1 MAELLSPTLNLGT
14 DLSFCFRLLHLQ
26 DCLLSEEDKQ
36 LPLARHVVG
45 IFQMLYFIEDTIV
58 VVLMRSEKVII
69 SDPEGDIVVGPLIVV
84 IAAGNAVGGFKRTV
98 ETLDHLFKR
107 AELFRNFV
115 LVRKPDDL
123 GDIKAELLTELV
135 EELLGRKRIGAV
147 AIGDK
152 AEVFRKLLQ
161 LTESHAHSKDAGTDT
176 AVVGD
181 LIAKDGTGHCIHDE
195 PDVSFD
201 SADFDIGFIGNKG
214 GSGFV
219 VIVVNERLD
228 DEGGSPG
235 IVGDLLMGDPD
246 VVKVFE
252 SLGGLAQGE
261 AKVDME
267 SLRAIQGSKV
277 PWMEMESST
286 MQKTKL
292 YRS

>member
-26 DCLLSEEDKQ
+26 DCLLAQEDEQ

-69 SDPEGDIVVGPLIVV
+69 
-84 IAAGNAVGGFKRTV
+84 IAAGYAVGGFKRTV
-98 ETLDHLFKR
+98 ETLDHLFER
-107 AELFRNFV
+107 AELFGDFV

-123 GDIKAELLTELV
+123 SDIKTELLTELV

-152 AEVFRKLLQ
+152 AEIFRKLLQ
-161 LTESHAHSKDAGTDT
+161 LTESHAHGKDAGTDA
-176 AVVGD
+176 AVVRD
-181 LIAKDGTGHCIHDE
+181 LIAKDGAGHRIHDE

-201 SADFDIGFIGNKG
+201 PADFDIGFVGNKG

-219 VIVVNERLD
+219 IIVVNERPD

-235 IVGDLLMGDPD
+235 VVGDLL
-246 VVKVFE
+246 V
-252 SLGGLAQGE
+252 
-261 AKVDME
+261 
-267 SLRAIQGSKV
+267 
-277 PWMEMESST
+277 
-286 MQKTKL
+286 
-292 YRS
+292 

>member
-1 MAELLSPTLNLGT
+1 MAELLSPALNLGT
-14 DLSFCFRLLHLQ
+14 DFSSCLSLLHLQ
-26 DCLLSEEDKQ
+26 DRLLAQEDEQ

-45 IFQMLYFIEDTIV
+45 IFQMLYFIEDTVV
-58 VVLMRSEKVII
+58 VVLMRSEEVII
-69 SDPEGDIVVGPLIVV
+69 GDPEGDIVVGTLIVV
-84 IAAGNAVGGFKRTV
+84 IAAGYAVGGFKRTV
-98 ETLDHLFKR
+98 ETLDHLFER
-107 AELFRNFV
+107 AELFGDFV
-115 LVRKPDDL
+115 LIRKPDDL
-123 GDIKAELLTELV
+123 GDI
-135 EELLGRKRIGAV
+135 
-147 AIGDK
+147 K

-161 LTESHAHSKDAGTDT
+161 LTESHAHGKDAGTDT

-235 IVGDLLMGDPD
+235 IIGDLLVGDPD
-246 VVKVFE
+246 VVKIFE
-252 SLGGLAQGE
+252 SLRGLAQGE

-267 SLRAIQGSKV
+267 SQAEPHDMCVMAAKAEGRSILRKGV
-277 PWMEMESST
+277 
-286 MQKTKL
+286 
-292 YRS
+292 

>member
-1 MAELLSPTLNLGT
+1 MAELLSPALNLGT
-14 DLSFCFRLLHLQ
+14 DFFFCLRLLHLQ
-26 DCLLSEEDKQ
+26 DCLLAQEDEQ

-58 VVLMRSEKVII
+58 VVLMRSEEVII
-69 SDPEGDIVVGPLIVV
+69 SDPEGDIVVGTLIVV
-84 IAAGNAVGGFKRTV
+84 IAAGYAVGGFKRTV
-98 ETLDHLFKR
+98 ETLDHLFER
-107 AELFRNFV
+107 AELFGDFV
-115 LVRKPDDL
+115 LVRKSDDL
-123 GDIKAELLTELV
+123 GDIKAELLTEVV

-161 LTESHAHSKDAGTDT
+161 LTESHAHGKDAGTDAT
-176 AVVGD
+176 VVRD
-181 LIAKDGTGHCIHDE
+181 LIAKDGTRDRIHDE

-201 SADFDIGFIGNKG
+201 PADFDIGFIGNKG

-235 IVGDLLMGDPD
+235 VVGDLLVGDPD

-261 AKVDME
+261 TKIDME
-267 SLRAIQGSKV
+267 SQAEPHDMCVMAAKAEGRSILRKGV
-277 PWMEMESST
+277 
-286 MQKTKL
+286 
-292 YRS
+292 

>member
-1 MAELLSPTLNLGT
+1 MAELLSPALNLGT
-14 DLSFCFRLLHLQ
+14 GFSLCLGLLHLQ
-26 DCLLSEEDKQ
+26 DCLLAQEDEQ

-69 SDPEGDIVVGPLIVV
+69 SDPEGDIVAGTPIVV
-84 IAAGNAVGGFKRTV
+84 IAAGYAVGGFKGTV
-98 ETLDHLFKR
+98 ETLDHLFER
-107 AELFRNFV
+107 TELFGDFV
-115 LVRKPDDL
+115 LVCKPDDL
-123 GDIKAELLTELV
+123 GDIKEELLTELM

-161 LTESHAHSKDAGTDT
+161 LTESHAHGKDAGTDT
-176 AVVGD
+176 AVVRD
-181 LIAKDGTGHCIHDE
+181 LIAKDGAGHRIHDE

-201 SADFDIGFIGNKG
+201 SADFDISFVSNKG

-219 VIVVNERLD
+219 VIVVNKRFD

-235 IVGDLLMGDPD
+235 IVGDLLVGDPD
-246 VVKVFE
+246 IVKVFE
-252 SLGGLAQGE
+252 GLRSFAQGE

-267 SLRAIQGSKV
+267 SQAESHDMGVMAAKAQGRSILREGV
-277 PWMEMESST
+277 
-286 MQKTKL
+286 
-292 YRS
+292 